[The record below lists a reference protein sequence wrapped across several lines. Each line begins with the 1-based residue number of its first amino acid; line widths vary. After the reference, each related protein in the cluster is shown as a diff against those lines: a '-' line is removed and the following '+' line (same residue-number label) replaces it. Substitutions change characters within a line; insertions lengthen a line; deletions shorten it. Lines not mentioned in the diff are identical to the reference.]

1 MLEKYL
7 NKDFL
12 LEHKQLII
20 RCGICL
26 LVLIVCIAVYFSG
39 HSADEEEVTLPE
51 NTQQQAE
58 ETLPEEVVVDI
69 SGAVISGRVVTL
81 EAGSRV
87 EDAIRAAGGLADDAD
102 LSGINRAAQLT
113 DGQKIYIPTFE
124 ETQAGITYQADS
136 QSENVRTDGLI
147 NINTADEE
155 LLQTL
160 SGIGPVTAE
169 KIVSYRTT
177 YGAFSSID
185 DLKEVN
191 GIGDKTFDQ
200 IRDYITV

>member
-7 NKDFL
+7 NREFL
-12 LEHKQLII
+12 LEHRRILI
-20 RCGICL
+20 RCGVCI
-26 LVLIVCIAVYFSG
+26 LVLTVCIAVYITG
-39 HSADEEEVTLPE
+39 HGTDGEEVTLPE
-51 NTQQQAE
+51 NSQQQAE
-58 ETLPEEVVVDI
+58 ETVPDEVVVDI
-69 SGAVISGRVVTL
+69 SGAVVSGRVVTL

-136 QSENVRTDGLI
+136 RSENAGTDGLI
-147 NINTADEE
+147 NINTADEQ

-160 SGIGPVTAE
+160 NGIGPVTAE